1 MLAHTVHW
9 CKDSKFNHT
18 WIYYTILISS
28 LYYIIINS
36 AEGQLMRN
44 KLNKLRKRRW
54 IASPSDSIGQSPS
67 ADRSLTPGRKT
78 PLQHKTLQ
86 PCRSAFLNM
95 TTTHEERTTI
105 KFLILYAIWLWGSK
119 FSVFAKNP
127 IFSYNKGL
135 LCKYYKMLVVI
146 EMVPPTNVSFPIIK

>member
-9 CKDSKFNHT
+9 WKDSKFNHT

-44 KLNKLRKRRW
+44 KLNKLRKHRR

-67 ADRSLTPGRKT
+67 IDRSLTPGRKT
-78 PLQHKTLQ
+78 PMQHETLQ
-86 PCRSAFLNM
+86 PCRSAFWICWQVI
-95 TTTHEERTTI
+95 ERTTI
-105 KFLILYAIWLWGSK
+105 IKLTLYAIWLWGSK
-119 FSVFAKNP
+119 FYIFAKNP
-127 IFSYNKGL
+127 VFPYNKGL
-135 LCKYYKMLVVI
+135 SCNYYKMLVVI
-146 EMVPPTNVSFPIIK
+146 EMVPPTNVSFPIIN